1 VTSNGRGFQ
10 ENCPADEKFLSAILT
25 EKTVEFAGM
34 VQQSS
39 WKAAET
45 EKSARL
51 VLDQSHLNICRSR
64 VSAEFHVRVS
74 KFISSVATLCHLQ
87 LSAIF

>member
-25 EKTVEFAGM
+25 EKNVEFAGM

-39 WKAAET
+39 GMAAET
-45 EKSARL
+45 EMSAL
-51 VLDQSHLNICRSR
+51 
-64 VSAEFHVRVS
+64 
-74 KFISSVATLCHLQ
+74 ISLIGSM
-87 LSAIF
+87 